1 VRLLVLTQALGSAAS
16 PDERDVLEQAALV
29 SGALRRLGHEVTQ
42 GEATLDL
49 GALRRRLAA
58 DPPELVFNLV
68 ESLDGED
75 ELIALVPALLE
86 ALDVPFTGSGAAA
99 LALTGDK
106 PRAKA
111 RLRARGLP
119 TPSWRGP
126 GAPAEPFAPGRYLV
140 KPARRHASQ
149 GIDARSLVEAASPEA
164 LDAAVAARARELGAA
179 CFAER
184 YVDGREVSV
193 TLLGRDGALEL
204 VGIAE
209 IEFVDFPADRPR
221 IVDYA
226 AKWEVGSFAYEHT
239 PRRFWSPSREGPL
252 YARVARIARQCAFDL
267 GVAGFARVDLRVD
280 AAGDPW
286 VLEVNANPCLSPDA
300 GFLAA
305 AAEAGLDPEA
315 VCAAIVA
322 AARATPPPP
331 AAAPSPPGRP
341 SPPRVAPAPEAPIAL
356 DDTLTLEHRAE
367 LRRLVERTGFF
378 TAAEADIALELLDE
392 FWAKGADA
400 SGYRFVAAHLG
411 ARLAGYA
418 CFGPIPCSDTSHEL
432 YWIAVDPE
440 LQGRGLGRRLL
451 ERVVERVR
459 EEGGR
464 QLYLDTS
471 ARASYAP
478 TRRFYLA
485 SGFRIAATLED
496 FYRPGDGKTIFVR
509 EV

>member
-1 VRLLVLTQALGSAAS
+1 MRILVLTQAVDSAAA
-16 PDERDVLEQAALV
+16 PDERDVLAQAALV
-29 SGALRRLGHEVTQ
+29 SGALRRLGHEVTR
-42 GEATLDL
+42 GEVTLDL
-49 GALRRRLAA
+49 RALRRRLAA
-58 DPPELVFNLV
+58 DPPDLVFNLV

-75 ELIALVPALLE
+75 ELIALVPGLLE

-119 TPSWRGP
+119 TPPWFGR

-149 GIDARSLVEAASPEA
+149 GIDARSLVEAASPAA
-164 LDAAVAARARELGAA
+164 LDAAVAARARELGAD

-184 YVDGREVSV
+184 YVDGREVSA
-193 TLLGRDGALEL
+193 TLLARDGALAL
-204 VGIAE
+204 IGIAE

-239 PRRFWSPSREGPL
+239 PRRFWSPTREGPL
-252 YARVARIARQCAFDL
+252 YERVARLARQCASAL
-267 GVAGFARVDLRVD
+267 GVAGFARVDFRVD
-280 AAGDPW
+280 TAGNPW

-305 AAEAGLDPEA
+305 AAEGGLDPDA
-315 VCAAIVA
+315 VCAALVA
-322 AARATPPPP
+322 AARATPPP
-331 AAAPSPPGRP
+331 ATAAPSPPASSR
-341 SPPRVAPAPEAPIAL
+341 SAPAPEAPIVL
-356 DDTLTLEHRAE
+356 DDTLALERRAE
-367 LRRLVERTGFF
+367 LRSLVERTGFF
-378 TAAEADIALELLDE
+378 TAAEIDVAVELLDE

-400 SGYRFVAAHLG
+400 SGYRFVAAYLG

-432 YWIAVDPE
+432 YWIAVDPA

-471 ARASYAP
+471 ARATYAP
-478 TRRFYLA
+478 TRGFYLG